1 MALNSTI
8 DATDSV
14 GTTISH
20 ALIFMSINV
29 VSLVAIVTVN
39 TLTLVAIATT
49 PKLQTIPYMYVA
61 SLSVSDLL
69 VGVSVFSGLF
79 WLHPATHG
87 FFQESWFLCL
97 GSKWVI
103 FLTESSSVV
112 SLVLIATDRFIY
124 IKHPFFYAR
133 AVTTTR
139 VKVMIASAFLFCV
152 ILTILGR
159 LIIGLSEG
167 SDVDRGCGVYFMLYE
182 STASS
187 RFIGGLFLAVCVS
200 LFVLYGIVLKIAVK
214 QARSVEALHY
224 AVNNSTIATIS
235 SSNQRV
241 RKARLSLKAVKRMAG
256 VFIVLFVCWLPF
268 VTVGFM
274 EPSSVSDDVILTFAV
289 LAIFNSTANF
299 FVYGLTDRDLRNTI
313 WKIIRKICCCKETT
327 RNSASFGV

>member
-61 SLSVSDLL
+61 SLSDLL

-167 SDVDRGCGVYFMLYE
+167 SDADRGCENSYTHPYDQYTNFAKPNPMTSL
-182 STASS
+182 
-187 RFIGGLFLAVCVS
+187 FGLLLKLRVS
-200 LFVLYGIVLKIAVK
+200 LPH
-214 QARSVEALHY
+214 S
-224 AVNNSTIATIS
+224 
-235 SSNQRV
+235 
-241 RKARLSLKAVKRMAG
+241 LS
-256 VFIVLFVCWLPF
+256 
-268 VTVGFM
+268 
-274 EPSSVSDDVILTFAV
+274 
-289 LAIFNSTANF
+289 
-299 FVYGLTDRDLRNTI
+299 
-313 WKIIRKICCCKETT
+313 
-327 RNSASFGV
+327 